1 MSKPVKSLITESYR
15 KHFAEVEGAMLID
28 IRGIASNNNNKLRAG
43 LAKTKVKVTVVKNS
57 LARTAF
63 KGTKLESIEKLLE
76 GPSALVYGG
85 DSVVS
90 VARDLLE
97 QLKTIEN
104 VQVKG
109 ALMDGQLFGP
119 DEIEALSKMPT
130 RVEAQGQLITLLLS
144 PAKKLAGQILGP
156 GRKIASLVKA
166 IEEKKSK
173 EEPAAATA

>member
-15 KHFAEVEGAMLID
+15 KHFAEVEGAVLVD

-109 ALMDGQLFGP
+109 ALMDGQLFGA